1 MSGANEVLTAYVDG
15 SYNDELKRYAF
26 GCVFLPPQGGIYLAM
41 GNGENPET
49 VFHMR
54 PYFEALKSIGFTGG
68 VSCEPGKGGWGR
80 PEDLAKNLET
90 TLKTLR
96 SLI

>member
-1 MSGANEVLTAYVDG
+1 MMAGRETPRSLVEAKGLLRHCHIADWYTRNFV
-15 SYNDELKRYAF
+15 
-26 GCVFLPPQGGIYLAM
+26 
-41 GNGENPET
+41 GEKPET

-54 PYFEALKSIGFTGG
+54 PYFETLKLIDYTGG

-90 TLKTLR
+90 TLTTLKG
-96 SLI
+96 LI